1 MTGQGKA
8 IICAVGKNTLLHR
21 IMEGKKMESEDME
34 THLEEKLKT
43 TANQIEKAA
52 IMVMGL
58 TIITHLI
65 FLVIYI
71 PSVD

>member
-1 MTGQGKA
+1 
-8 IICAVGKNTLLHR
+8 
-21 IMEGKKMESEDME
+21 MESEDSE
-34 THLEEKLKT
+34 THLEEKLKI
-43 TANQIEKAA
+43 TATQIEKAA

-71 PSVD
+71 PSVDQVLFSDKTLLKVA